1 MKILPK
7 QSICPH
13 CKTVYR
19 YSDLKKIMWKKSDS
33 CYHCKKNFSV
43 SRAGVW
49 ILLLILVAVCTAA
62 DIIAFNVFPHTTVI
76 TVYIINS
83 VFAVAAFFMLPFF
96 IRFRTNKTNKR

>member
-1 MKILPK
+1 MMFRLPT
-7 QSICPH
+7 CPH
-13 CKTVYR
+13 CKTVYGYGEVR
-19 YSDLKKIMWKKSDS
+19 SAVFKREKT
-33 CYHCKKNFSV
+33 CYHCKKYFSV